1 MLVSQYTTIMIVP
14 ELQNIRQDY
23 IKEALNEESVKL
35 NPIHQFTSWMNEAL
49 HAKVIEPN
57 AMTVAT
63 VDSTGQPSARIVL
76 LKNINEQG
84 FVFFT
89 NYNSHKGKDL
99 AENNRVSLL
108 LFWPEL
114 ERQVRVEGK
123 AEKLPFEKSESY
135 FQSRPFGSQ
144 IGALA
149 SPQSEVIPDRKS
161 LTRKIEELEKEFQN
175 KPVPMPHHWGGYL
188 VRPDK
193 IEFWQG
199 GASRLHDRL
208 QYRKTKDGWKVER
221 LAP

>member
-1 MLVSQYTTIMIVP
+1 MIVP
-14 ELQNIRQDY
+14 ELHNIRQDY
-23 IKEALNEESVKL
+23 IKEALNEESVNL
-35 NPIHQFTSWMNEAL
+35 NPIHQFISWMNEAL
-49 HAKVIEPN
+49 HSKVIEPN
-57 AMTVAT
+57 AMTIAT
-63 VDSTGQPSARIVL
+63 VDSSGQPSARVVL
-76 LKNINEQG
+76 LKNIKEQG

-89 NYNSHKGKDL
+89 NYNSHKGKDI
-99 AENNRVSLL
+99 AENNRVALL

-114 ERQVRVEGK
+114 ERQVRIEGK
-123 AEKLPFEKSESY
+123 AEKLPFEDSETY

-144 IGALA
+144 IGAFA

-161 LTRKIEELEKEFQN
+161 LTRKIEELEKKFQN
-175 KPVPMPHHWGGYL
+175 KHVPMPLHWGGYL

-208 QYRKTKDGWKVER
+208 QYRKTNEGWSIDR